1 MSRFSAWSRSGRHRQ
16 QLGVGAALLACWQL
30 AQRVLDGWRFNRGRR
45 AYYDYLAAL
54 LEGAG
59 GARTLKQI
67 FAADARRYGE
77 HTPRG
82 RLSQRWLHL
91 FQAAGGDLYATW
103 FGVFP
108 VAELAVLRAAQARGN
123 ETLIGSLGEMSRV
136 LGVLDAAGAIL
147 RASLLTAVL
156 AILVLVSMLLAVPW
170 FTVPQLRD
178 SFAVLPAEYH
188 GSAIRSLFQLADSV
202 EQVWPVLLPAMV
214 LFSWLALLSF
224 SRYVGRMR
232 KPLDRFG
239 PWRIYRQIHALR
251 FLSLLAVALGR
262 GEQGATRLRLAL
274 SIQLAGASPWQ
285 SLHVETMLAHVD
297 AGKTG
302 AAVFDTG
309 LLDPPQLW
317 FLDDMI
323 TAGGLVEGLR
333 RCSAWV
339 ERHVL
344 ETVARQAATV
354 RWCLLLMAV
363 AGMVAVALWHYAAI
377 DDLRRGLA
385 LFHASQ

>member
-1 MSRFSAWSRSGRHRQ
+1 MKPIFGWSRSDRSLQEQGT
-16 QLGVGAALLACWQL
+16 GLLALWQIL
-30 AQRVLDGWRFNRGRR
+30 QRLLDGWRFNRGRS

-77 HTPRG
+77 HSPRG
-82 RLSQRWLHL
+82 RLSRRWLHL

-108 VAELAVLRAAQARGN
+108 VAELAVLRSAQARGN

-136 LGVLDAAGAIL
+136 LTVLDAAGAIL
-147 RASLLTAVL
+147 RASLLTALLAMLVL
-156 AILVLVSMLLAVPW
+156 AAMLLAVPW

-178 SFAVLPAEYH
+178 SFAVLPDAYH
-188 GSAIRSLFQLADSV
+188 GSAIRSLFQLADIV
-202 EQVWPVLLPAMV
+202 ELTWPVLLPALIAM
-214 LFSWLALLSF
+214 LWLVMLSF
-224 SRYVGRMR
+224 SRYVGRLR
-232 KPLDRFG
+232 KLLDTFG
-239 PWRIYRQIHALR
+239 PWRIYRQIQALR

-262 GEQGATRLRLAL
+262 GGQGATRLRMAL
-274 SIQLAGASPWQ
+274 SVQLAGASPWH
-285 SLHVETMLAHVD
+285 SMHVETMLARVD

-309 LLDPPQLW
+309 LLDPSQLW

-323 TAGGLVEGLR
+323 AAGGLVEGLH

-344 ETVARQAATV
+344 GTVARQAATV
-354 RWCLLLMAV
+354 RWCLLLTAV